1 MAVGNGQEDP
11 EIQRVSRERGSDQSG
26 LRAYNERLVL
36 SLVRRHQSL
45 PRAEIARSTG
55 LSAQTVSVIIRGL
68 ERDGLLVRGTPTRGR
83 VGQPSVPMFLAA
95 DGAYSIG
102 LKIGRRSADL
112 ALMDFL
118 GKIRM
123 QLHEIYAYPEPE
135 RILDFAALRIE
146 DLVAVLPE
154 EGRQRIAGV
163 GIATPFELWSW
174 AEAVGAPPERM
185 AGWHGVDLAQ
195 ELAARIA
202 YPVLS
207 QNDATAACGAEL
219 VFGRGAD
226 YPDFVYF
233 FIGSFVGGGV
243 VLNNAV
249 YTGRSGNAGALG
261 SMPVPARNGHARQ
274 LIEQASIFVLEAML
288 RKRGIDPSPLWRE
301 PVDWSALGQ
310 PLDEWIDQTARN
322 LAHAIVASCSVIDF
336 PCAIIDGGF
345 PIEVRAR
352 IVEATGEAIGLLDLQ
367 GIQPPQVYEG
377 VVGANARVIGGA
389 FLPFFARYL
398 LDRSVLFKEG

>member
-1 MAVGNGQEDP
+1 MAIGDGQEHLEHQQGP
-11 EIQRVSRERGSDQSG
+11 QERGSNQSG

-36 SLVRRHQSL
+36 SLVRRGGGL
-45 PRAEIARSTG
+45 PRADIARSTG

-68 ERDGLLVRGTPTRGR
+68 EKDGLLVRGTPTRGR
-83 VGQPSVPMFLAA
+83 VGQPSVAMFLAA

-112 ALMDFL
+112 ALMDFM
-118 GKIRM
+118 GKVRM
-123 QLHEIYAYPEPE
+123 QVHEVYPFPEPD
-135 RILDFAALRIE
+135 RILDFAATRIE
-146 DLVAVLPE
+146 DLVAVLPSE
-154 EGRQRIAGV
+154 ARDRIAGV

-174 AEAVGAPPERM
+174 ADAVGAPRERM
-185 AGWHGVDLAQ
+185 AAWRGFDLAQ
-195 ELAARIA
+195 ELRAESPF
-202 YPVLS
+202 PVFS

-219 VFGRGAD
+219 AFGQGANR
-226 YPDFVYF
+226 PDFIYF
-233 FIGSFVGGGV
+233 FVGSFLGGGV
-243 VLNNAV
+243 VLNGAV
-249 YTGRSGNAGALG
+249 YTGRTGNAGALG
-261 SMPVPARNGHARQ
+261 SMPVPAQGGRPRQ
-274 LIEQASIFVLEAML
+274 LIEQASIFVLERML
-288 RKRGIDPSPLWRE
+288 RERGIDPSPLWLE
-301 PVDWSALGQ
+301 PEDWRALGA
-310 PLDEWIDQTARN
+310 PLDEWIDQTARH
-322 LAHAIVASCSVIDF
+322 LAYAIVASCSVIDF